1 MLLLVRRSLEHA
13 ELAVQPGDG
22 HVPWL
27 DDPAWYHADAGGLS
41 RLIASRSSL
50 AATVA
55 PSVRIVPATAVARAR
70 VSGVRAVLSASDR
83 DSVVGVG
90 PSCAAPMPSSATR
103 PAQYG
108 WSPPAWGLR
117 HRAATLRCL
126 LQTIVDG
133 CQPRRPVTYRRIN
146 RRRARGSVYSSGG
159 LALRLLYE

>member
-1 MLLLVRRSLEHA
+1 ERSWKPVLWLAGEYVGLPPRNAAEYAGRFEHA

-27 DDPAWYHADAGGLS
+27 DDPAWYHADAGGRS
-41 RLIASRSSL
+41 RLTAWSSSL

-103 PAQYG
+103 PPQYG
-108 WSPPAWGLR
+108 WSPPAW
-117 HRAATLRCL
+117 AT
-126 LQTIVDG
+126 T
-133 CQPRRPVTYRRIN
+133 T
-146 RRRARGSVYSSGG
+146 
-159 LALRLLYE
+159 